1 MAIAQ
6 FENCLRIMSSKIVN
20 CLGGKGAISSV
31 LTEIGPL
38 NSPLEC
44 SHCSKVHNGR
54 ASSPAGSAFFARWK
68 NCAKYAQVSS
78 IHTSYRILF
87 YQQIKI

>member
-31 LTEIGPL
+31 LTEIGAL

-54 ASSPAGSAFFARWK
+54 ASSPAGSAFFCSLEKLRQI
-68 NCAKYAQVSS
+68 CASFVYPYKLQNF
-78 IHTSYRILF
+78 ILSAN
-87 YQQIKI
+87 